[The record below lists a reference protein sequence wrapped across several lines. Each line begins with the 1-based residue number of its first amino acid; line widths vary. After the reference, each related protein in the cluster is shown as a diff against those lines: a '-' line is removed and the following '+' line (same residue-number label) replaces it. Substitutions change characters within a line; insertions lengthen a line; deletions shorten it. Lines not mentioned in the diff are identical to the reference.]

1 MAPRDSLG
9 PRRAGGARAPFG
21 EATNAPMKMRVSSF
35 GDEIAKIAYK
45 WQF

>member
-9 PRRAGGARAPFG
+9 PRRAGGAHLLVKS
-21 EATNAPMKMRVSSF
+21 TNAPMKMRVSSF